1 MYAKFYLKTKLKK
14 NPTDNDGWTPLHHAS
29 WNDKFEVCKVLLE
42 EEFDKILQQMM
53 VGHHCIGLL
62 IKDIKEGHQNYKL
75 SKLEDDPIVHHRTQA
90 ARVWFEVGWL
100 AEFFSNLHL

>member
-1 MYAKFYLKTKLKK
+1 MYEKFYLKTKLKK

-42 EEFDKILQQMM
+42 EEFDKMLQQMM

-75 SKLEDDPIVHHRTQA
+75 SEM
-90 ARVWFEVGWL
+90 EV
-100 AEFFSNLHL
+100 